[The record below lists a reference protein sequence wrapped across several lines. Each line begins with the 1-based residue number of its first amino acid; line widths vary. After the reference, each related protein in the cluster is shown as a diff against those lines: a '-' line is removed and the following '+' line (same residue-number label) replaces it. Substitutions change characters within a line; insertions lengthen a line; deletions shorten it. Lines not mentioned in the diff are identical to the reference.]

1 MIVFCDSSAHEA
13 CVVLPNDDVHLF
25 TYPERVTTN
34 QGEYLALL
42 HALDLVKDVWADHIY
57 IRSDSQLIVNQV
69 SGIWRCR
76 DPKLVPLRDK
86 ARTMLGTTGWTDY
99 MTLSWTPREQNLAGI
114 VLEGRKNVKH

>member
-76 DPKLVPLRDK
+76 DLKLVPLRDC
-86 ARTMLGTTGWTDY
+86 ARYCLKNLKHADLRWIR
-99 MTLSWTPREQNLAGI
+99 REENLAGI